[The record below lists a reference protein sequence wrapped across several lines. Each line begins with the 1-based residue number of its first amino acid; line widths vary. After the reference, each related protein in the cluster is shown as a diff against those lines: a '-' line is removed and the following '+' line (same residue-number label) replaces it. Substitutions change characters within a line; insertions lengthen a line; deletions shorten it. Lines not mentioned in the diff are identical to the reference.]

1 MFPYIFYIFH
11 KYLNNEYSL
20 EGLRTQ
26 DSLFILQSSFQG
38 TSNSI
43 QSKTKSYDTY
53 KFHALNHTTFQPKY
67 WSMTHKPSW
76 TPILVIDTYFI
87 HCMPHLQQNQ
97 GKTLVFLITHLFT
110 LCCHVKPTAAYFPG
124 NYESAPTSM
133 TDPQTRIRHA
143 YKNHSVN
150 NLKPICYPQLLVPP
164 QQHPSRGCGT
174 VSYIN

>member
-43 QSKTKSYDTY
+43 QIKTKSYDTY
-53 KFHALNHTTFQPKY
+53 KFHALNHTTFQPEY
-67 WSMTHKPSW
+67 WSMTHRPSW
-76 TPILVIDTYFI
+76 TPILVTDTYFI

-97 GKTLVFLITHLFT
+97 GKTLV
-110 LCCHVKPTAAYFPG
+110 
-124 NYESAPTSM
+124 
-133 TDPQTRIRHA
+133 
-143 YKNHSVN
+143 SVPN
-150 NLKPICYPQLLVPP
+150 
-164 QQHPSRGCGT
+164 HPSFYSLLSCQAHSCIFSWKLWISSHFDDWST
-174 VSYIN
+174 DQNKTCLQESLCQ